1 MVRGFGDVAS
11 VSFLPE
17 DRAATDRALV
27 AGRSV
32 VELGEGPLAAAVA
45 GLALEGVFLERTAR
59 RQVMTVLPES
69 EPAARQPLS
78 ESVT

>member
-1 MVRGFGDVAS
+1 MVTVF
-11 VSFLPE
+11 
-17 DRAATDRALV
+17 LV
-27 AGRSV
+27 AV
-32 VELGEGPLAAAVA
+32 AALGPLGHVGATLGVLAAVA